1 MASLSVAGIFLFDSV
16 YLTKWKIVYP
26 ERNRDCIT
34 KSKTKKQTRNK
45 SKNKTKQNKTN
56 KKQKQNKTNKQTK
69 NQGKEFAFKQKRLSS
84 FTSF

>member
-1 MASLSVAGIFLFDSV
+1 MTSLSVAGIFLFDSV

-45 SKNKTKQNKTN
+45 SKNKTKQNK
-56 KKQKQNKTNKQTK
+56 KQKQNKTNKQTK